1 MAYADDVV
9 IMWRKLQDVQEVNKE
24 DDQKT
29 DGGTLYR

>member
-9 IMWRKLQDVQEVNKE
+9 IMWRKLKDVKEVDYE
-24 DDQKT
+24 DGQKT